1 MTLVKFNER
10 KDTGMLSP
18 VFNDIF
24 ENFFNDA
31 FISDRMV
38 SRIPAVNILETE
50 GHYHIELAAP
60 GLKKE
65 DFKLD
70 LNRNMLTISVEKQNE
85 QMDNDK
91 KYNKRE
97 YTYTSFVR
105 SFTLPDSIDDANI
118 EAQYT
123 DGILKINVA
132 KSKEATTPSRQIKI
146 K

>member
-10 KDTGMLSP
+10 KDSGLLSP

-31 FISDRMV
+31 FVSDRMV
-38 SRIPAVNILETE
+38 SRVPAVNISETE

-60 GLKKE
+60 GLKKK
-65 DFKLD
+65 DFKLNLD
-70 LNRNMLTISVEKQNE
+70 RNVLTISAEKQTE
-85 QMDNDK
+85 QTENDK

-97 YTYTSFVR
+97 YSYSSFVR
-105 SFTLPDSIDDANI
+105 SFTLPESADDGNI
-118 EAQYT
+118 EAEYT
-123 DGILKINVA
+123 DGVLKINVA
-132 KSKEATTPSRQIKI
+132 KREEAKMASRQIAI